1 MKEQI
6 AKRLI
11 MKENRIETIGKIRK
25 EIMIKWFGSNLSRM
39 GKQVIS
45 NQKRLLG

>member
-11 MKENRIETIGKIRK
+11 MKENRTEIKIRK